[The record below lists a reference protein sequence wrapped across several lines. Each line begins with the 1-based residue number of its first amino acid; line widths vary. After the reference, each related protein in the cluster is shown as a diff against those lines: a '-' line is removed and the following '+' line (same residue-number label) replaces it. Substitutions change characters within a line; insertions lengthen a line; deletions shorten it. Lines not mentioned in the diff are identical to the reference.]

1 MTSARNPA
9 FVTEWHALSESAE
22 IANPFFGPDC
32 ILSADEHGLQS
43 ALQLATLRSED
54 GTLIALAPFAP
65 TRLLPLTPGFL
76 RFFTHDYL
84 PVGTPLCLQPAADR
98 ASLLMQHLTAIFKK
112 PFLLTDLDKR
122 IFEAIS
128 ANDKLH
134 SVLLEDDERAVIET
148 QLSGDA
154 YTKATLS
161 KQRRKSLERRFR
173 RLSEAVE
180 KSGNPALQ
188 ILSSDDSFDAAF
200 DAFLALENA
209 GWKGRAGTSLL
220 SNPVSAT
227 FARQAVSTARE
238 KGAVEIAYLHA
249 GERLVASLVVFKA
262 KEKRFAWKI
271 AYDEDLSSFSP
282 GVQLLS
288 RYARQVA
295 DTEGGLMLDSCS
307 SSQNTMANAIMGE
320 RRKSVIALI
329 ASPDATARTS
339 TIALMYRARLF
350 AKSGL
355 RRLLS
360 RS

>member
-9 FVTEWHALSESAE
+9 FVIEWHALSENAE

-32 ILSADEHGLQS
+32 ILSADEHGLHG
-43 ALQLATLRSED
+43 ALQLATLRRED
-54 GTLIALAPFAP
+54 GKLIALAPFAS

-84 PVGTPLCLQPAADR
+84 PVGTPLCLQPAADH
-98 ASLLMQHLTAIFKK
+98 ASLLMLHLTATFKK

-122 IFEAIS
+122 IFEAIA
-128 ANDKLH
+128 ANEKIH
-134 SVLLEDDERAVIET
+134 SVLFEEDERAVIET

-154 YTKATLS
+154 YMGATLS

-173 RLSEAVE
+173 RLNE
-180 KSGNPALQ
+180 ALQ
-188 ILSSDDSFDAAF
+188 ESGSPILNVFSRGDEFDAAF

-220 SNPVSAT
+220 SNPVSEK
-227 FARQAVSTARE
+227 FARQAISAASN
-238 KGAVEIAYLHA
+238 KSAVEIAHLQS
-249 GERLVASLVVFKA
+249 GERLVASLVVFRS

-307 SSQNTMANAIMGE
+307 SSENAMANAIMGE
-320 RRKSVIALI
+320 RRQSVTALI
-329 ASPDATARTS
+329 ASSGATARTS
-339 TIALMYRARLF
+339 AVASLYRARHF
-350 AKSGL
+350 AKSCL

-360 RS
+360 SS